1 MQPDHTDPFA
11 EAHHRVLE
19 RVMALAAMTEAAAR
33 LTARSK
39 ERREELARQLRLDQA
54 QLRQR
59 LAGMPLLDVAK
70 TWRTAFE
77 QSKTDKNAGVVR
89 TAAEAELRRR
99 WPDLMGIYDEGIRQ
113 GLDPMRAMQA
123 AGLRH
128 AENLVWNEHPHL
140 RHVYDDARKRGR
152 SPTDAMAEAMA
163 SADARP
169 HGGTTGW
176 SADPAQRQAIGGS
189 PAPLGREMTQ
199 VSQWMDPAT
208 RAQWLSALRE
218 TGADPAAVAW
228 AEQLLADAGKQIAY
242 GTSQAGQPDLRAT
255 PTIDE
260 HTQGLNG
267 AVVAH
272 ARGAHDIELA
282 GAVAATPAPTAA
294 ATPAAAARPLTPV
307 QLARLSF
314 AERAEL
320 GLTQT
325 TRPGAGKTIDGQ
337 VVSARPARQ
346 QTRGSR

>member
-39 ERREELARQLRLDQA
+39 ERREELARQLQLDQA

-59 LAGMPLLDVAK
+59 LTGMPLLDVAK

-77 QSKTDKNAGVVR
+77 QAKTDKTAATVR
-89 TAAEAELRRR
+89 NAAEAELRRR
-99 WPDLMGIYDEGIRQ
+99 WPDLMGVYDEGIRQ

-128 AENLVWNEHPHL
+128 AEHLVWNEHPHL
-140 RHVYDDARKRGR
+140 RRVYDDARTRGR
-152 SPTDAMAEAMA
+152 PPTESMAEAMA
-163 SADARP
+163 FADARP
-169 HGGTTGW
+169 HGGTAGW
-176 SADPAQRQAIGGS
+176 SAEARDRHALPDS
-189 PAPLGREMTQ
+189 PAAMGREMVM

-208 RAQWLSALRE
+208 REQWLAALRE
-218 TGADPAAVAW
+218 SSTDPAAVAW
-228 AEQLLADAGKQIAY
+228 AEQLLADSGRQFALGHTQT
-242 GTSQAGQPDLRAT
+242 GEPDLRAT
-255 PTIDE
+255 PALDE
-260 HTQGLNG
+260 HPQGLNG
-267 AVVAH
+267 AVVSH
-272 ARGAHDIELA
+272 GRGAKDAEMA
-282 GAVAATPAPTAA
+282 GAVAATQA
-294 ATPAAAARPLTPV
+294 PAAAGRPLTPV

-320 GLTQT
+320 GLIQPG
-325 TRPGAGKTIDGQ
+325 RPGVGKTIDGQ
-337 VVSARPARQ
+337 VVAARPARQ